1 MNHRPKPER
10 NGKTSHYLTP
20 VTLKNG
26 HLVPKKK
33 NYLLPGVILT
43 SLIVLGVAISIQ
55 FPITNPFEN
64 SESSESSDDKS
75 AFQQAVNQAMSAA
88 ELTQTAHFRE
98 EWNAVATLWQ
108 DAINLMKQVPSNS
121 PDHQTAQEKVGE
133 YQRNLQYAQS
143 NIKTRPSRSSTP
155 LEVWS
160 LGSSRGMVLA
170 IQGTPTRIKRLTSD
184 CEEVL
189 YYGDSTVELKHGMV
203 TEYNNSDSNLSV
215 SVDPSIVFEQLD
227 AENVWTLGSPRENVF
242 RVQGT
247 PTSVNTYNS
256 IDREILNYQDSQ
268 VELTNGFVTG
278 YNDFDNNLNVS
289 ANIPFLQDTSPSDAW
304 SLGSTRA
311 EVFQIQGTPSR
322 IQRYDSTCRE
332 VLHYGNSNVD
342 LNNGIVAGYDNFD
355 NNLLVR

>member
-1 MNHRPKPER
+1 
-10 NGKTSHYLTP
+10 
-20 VTLKNG
+20 
-26 HLVPKKK
+26 
-33 NYLLPGVILT
+33 VIVT

-55 FPITNPFEN
+55 FPITNPFKSE
-64 SESSESSDDKS
+64 ESSESSEDKPE
-75 AFQQAVNQAMSAA
+75 FQQAVNQAMSAA
-88 ELTQTAHFRE
+88 ELTQTAYFRE
-98 EWNAVATLWQ
+98 EWNTVATLWQ
-108 DAINLMKQVPSNS
+108 DAISLMKQVPSDS

-143 NIKTRPSRSSTP
+143 NVKTRPSRSSTP
-155 LEVWS
+155 LKVWS
-160 LGSSRGMVLA
+160 LGSSRVMVLA
-170 IQGTPTRIKRLTSD
+170 IQGTPTRIERLNSS

-189 YYGDSTVELKHGMV
+189 YYDDSTVELKHGMV
-203 TEYNNSDSNLSV
+203 TEYNNFDSNLSV

-256 IDREILNYQDSQ
+256 INREVLNYQGSQ
-268 VELTNGFVTG
+268 IELTNGFVTG
-278 YNDFDNNLNVS
+278 YSDFDNNLNVS
-289 ANIPFLQDTSPSDAW
+289 VNIPFPQDSSPSSAW

-311 EVFQIQGTPSR
+311 DVFQIQGTPSR
-322 IQRYDSTCRE
+322 IQRYDSACRE
-332 VLHYGNSNVD
+332 VLQYGNSSVD